1 MVPILQEQN
10 LAGLSEDR
18 LILLCQELD
27 CPAAFHELLARHLPW
42 VRHVIL
48 KESRRIGLS
57 RVDCEDAQQ
66 DAVLAFYQALTKFD
80 ADIPGSSVYGRFRI
94 FLRVVVTA
102 RFHDFVRN
110 LQRWERH
117 YDRTVRSEEL
127 VEIASGG
134 HDGSSEPNDPI
145 ALLTWQEFNMRL
157 DQTISLLNPRAR
169 QMWEELAAGKSLR
182 AVTVELGMPYGY
194 AKRLRQ
200 QILTELAE
208 KLSAWKDLSVAHD

>member
-1 MVPILQEQN
+1 MVPNLQEQN

-27 CPAAFHELLARHLPW
+27 CPAAWHELLARHFPW
-42 VRHVIL
+42 VRHAIL

-80 ADIPGSSVYGRFRI
+80 ADITGSSVYRRFRI

-117 YDRTVRSEEL
+117 HDRTVRSEEL
-127 VEIASGG
+127 VDVASGG
-134 HDGSSEPNDPI
+134 RDGSFESNDPI
-145 ALLTWQEFNMRL
+145 ALLTWQEFKVRL
-157 DQTISLLNPRAR
+157 DQTISLLNPPAR
-169 QMWEELAAGKSLR
+169 QMCEELAAGKSLR
-182 AVTVELGMPYGY
+182 AITVDLGMPYGY
-194 AKRLRQ
+194 AKRLRKEV
-200 QILTELAE
+200 LNELAE
-208 KLSAWKDLSVAHD
+208 KLSAWAN